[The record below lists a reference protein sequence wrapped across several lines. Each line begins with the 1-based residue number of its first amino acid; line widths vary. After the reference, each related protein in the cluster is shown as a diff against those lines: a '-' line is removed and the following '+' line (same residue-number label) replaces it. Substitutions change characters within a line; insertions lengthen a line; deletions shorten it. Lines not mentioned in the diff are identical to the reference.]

1 MTIRIG
7 YFPNN
12 NSLFVLRHNGL
23 LERHLTDV
31 EWVDL
36 RELPAPPRAD
46 PRAGLPTLHSDWLFA
61 DGGYDFIGT
70 GFTPPITGLGQGRDL
85 VYVGISGPRV
95 ENGRLVSRADSGIR
109 TVAELRGKRV
119 GIAHGSWQTTLALLA
134 LDRAGLRWSDI
145 EPVDIDVNDGG
156 AALLRGELDAWVGAY
171 PGLAEVEATAP
182 VHTLVD
188 TEGLFSHPSLWFVRR
203 DFAENHR
210 RELEAII
217 TALQESDAWIV
228 ANPRE
233 AARFFV
239 DDAQR
244 RGGTADLDR
253 WEAALRGRPFG
264 IGSVT
269 EEFLEEQQRSADLL
283 HANGLLPRKVVVRDA
298 VLPWIGEVV
307 DARRAP
313 TAA

>member
-46 PRAGLPTLHSDWLFA
+46 PRTGLPTLHSDWLFA

-95 ENGRLVSRADSGIR
+95 ENGRLVSLADSGIR
-109 TVAELRGKRV
+109 TVADLRGKRV

-134 LDRAGLRWSDI
+134 LDRQGLRWSDI

-156 AALLRGELDAWVGAY
+156 AALLGGELDAWVGAY
-171 PGLAEVEATAP
+171 PGLGEVEATAQ
-182 VHTLVD
+182 VHTLIGTD
-188 TEGLFSHPSLWFVRR
+188 GLFSHPSLWFVRR
-203 DFAENHR
+203 EFAENHR
-210 RELEAII
+210 PELEAII

-228 ANPRE
+228 ANPRD

-239 DDAQR
+239 EDAQR
-244 RGGTADLDR
+244 RGGIADLDR

-283 HANGLLPRKVVVRDA
+283 HVNGLLPRKVVVRDA
-298 VLPWIGEVV
+298 VLPWIGEAV

>member
-23 LERHLTDV
+23 LERYLPDV

-36 RELPAPPRAD
+36 RELSAPPRVD
-46 PRAGLPTLHSDWLFA
+46 PRQGLPTLHSDWLFE

-95 ENGRLVSRADSGIR
+95 ENGRLVSLESSGIR
-109 TVAELRGKRV
+109 NVADLCGKRV

-134 LDRAGLRWSDI
+134 LDREGLRWDDI
-145 EPVDIDVNDGG
+145 VPVDVDVNDGG
-156 AALLRGELDAWVGAY
+156 AALVRGDLDAWVGAY
-171 PGLAEVEATAP
+171 PGLAEVEAAAQLR
-182 VHTLVD
+182 TLVD

-203 DFAENHR
+203 EFAENHR
-210 RELEAII
+210 PELEAII

-233 AARFFV
+233 AARYFV
-239 DDAQR
+239 DDAER

-253 WEAALRGRPFG
+253 WEAALRGRSFG
-264 IGSVT
+264 IGTVT
-269 EEFLEEQQRSADLL
+269 DDFLDEQQRSADLL
-283 HANGLLPRKVVVRDA
+283 YANGLLPREIDVRDA
-298 VLPWIGEVV
+298 VLPWIGEAVTARVSTTVV
-307 DARRAP
+307 
-313 TAA
+313 

>member
-23 LERHLTDV
+23 LERYLPDV

-36 RELPAPPRAD
+36 RELSAPPRVD
-46 PRAGLPTLHSDWLFA
+46 PRQGLPTLHSDWLFE

-70 GFTPPITGLGQGRDL
+70 GFTPPITGLGQGRDV

-95 ENGRLVSRADSGIR
+95 ENGRLVSLESSGIR
-109 TVAELRGKRV
+109 NVADLRGKRV

-134 LDRAGLRWSDI
+134 LDREGPRWDDI
-145 EPVDIDVNDGG
+145 VPVDVDVNDGG
-156 AALLRGELDAWVGAY
+156 AALVRGDLDAWVGAY
-171 PGLAEVEATAP
+171 PGLAEVEAAAQLR
-182 VHTLVD
+182 TLVD

-203 DFAENHR
+203 EFAENHR
-210 RELEAII
+210 PELEAII

-233 AARFFV
+233 AARYFV
-239 DDAQR
+239 DDAER

-264 IGSVT
+264 IGTVT
-269 EEFLEEQQRSADLL
+269 DHFLDEQQRSANLL
-283 HANGLLPRKVVVRDA
+283 YANGLLPREIDVRDA
-298 VLPWIGEVV
+298 ILPWIGEVV
-307 DARRAP
+307 EARRSA
-313 TAA
+313 TVV

>member
-23 LERHLTDV
+23 LERYLPDV

-36 RELPAPPRAD
+36 RELSAPPRVD
-46 PRAGLPTLHSDWLFA
+46 LVRGCRLHSDWLFE

-95 ENGRLVSRADSGIR
+95 ENGRLVSLESSGIR
-109 TVAELRGKRV
+109 NVADLCGKRV

-134 LDRAGLRWSDI
+134 LDREGLRWDDI
-145 EPVDIDVNDGG
+145 VPVDVDVNDGG
-156 AALLRGELDAWVGAY
+156 AAWCAEISTRGRCLPGAGGGRSGSAVAH
-171 PGLAEVEATAP
+171 PGR
-182 VHTLVD
+182 HRR
-188 TEGLFSHPSLWFVRR
+188 LFSHPSLWFVRR
-203 DFAENHR
+203 EFAENHR
-210 RELEAII
+210 PELEAII

-233 AARFFV
+233 AARYFV
-239 DDAQR
+239 DDAER

-253 WEAALRGRPFG
+253 WEAALRGRPS
-264 IGSVT
+264 GSA
-269 EEFLEEQQRSADLL
+269 RS
-283 HANGLLPRKVVVRDA
+283 PMTFSTSSSVR
-298 VLPWIGEVV
+298 
-307 DARRAP
+307 RTCCTP
-313 TAA
+313 TACCLERSMCATQYCRGSARL

>member
-23 LERHLTDV
+23 LEPHLRDV

-46 PRAGLPTLHSDWLFA
+46 PRTGLPTLHSDWLFEE
-61 DGGYDFIGT
+61 GGYDFIGT

-95 ENGRLVSRADSGIR
+95 ENGRLVSLANSGIR
-109 TVAELRGKRV
+109 TVADLPGKRV

-134 LDRAGLRWSDI
+134 LDRAGKRWSDI
-145 EPVDIDVNDGG
+145 VPVDIDVNDGG
-156 AALLRGELDAWVGAY
+156 PALVRGDIDAWVGAY
-171 PGLAEVEATAP
+171 PALAEVEATAQ

-188 TEGLFSHPSLWFVRR
+188 TDGLFSHPSLWFVRR
-203 DFAENHR
+203 EFAENHR
-210 RELEAII
+210 PELEAIV
-217 TALQESDAWIV
+217 TALRESDAWIV

-264 IGSVT
+264 IGPVT
-269 EEFLEEQQRSADLL
+269 DEFLDEQQRSADLL
-283 HANGLLPRKVVVRDA
+283 HANGLLPRTVDIRAA

-307 DARRAP
+307 AAGRP
-313 TAA
+313 VTAA

>member
-23 LERHLTDV
+23 LERYLPDV

-36 RELPAPPRAD
+36 RELSAPPRVD
-46 PRAGLPTLHSDWLFA
+46 PRQGLPTLHSDWLFE

-95 ENGRLVSRADSGIR
+95 ENGRLVSLESSGIGN
-109 TVAELRGKRV
+109 VADLRGKRV

-134 LDRAGLRWSDI
+134 LDRDGLRWDDI
-145 EPVDIDVNDGG
+145 VPVDVDVNDGG
-156 AALLRGELDAWVGAY
+156 AALVRGDLDAWVGAY
-171 PGLAEVEATAP
+171 PGLAEVEAAAQLR
-182 VHTLVD
+182 TLVD

-203 DFAENHR
+203 EFAENHR
-210 RELEAII
+210 PELEAII

-233 AARFFV
+233 AARYFV
-239 DDAQR
+239 DDAER

-264 IGSVT
+264 IGTVT
-269 EEFLEEQQRSADLL
+269 DDFLDEQQRSANLL
-283 HANGLLPRKVVVRDA
+283 YANGLLPREIDVRDA

-307 DARRAP
+307 EARRSA
-313 TAA
+313 TVV

>member
-23 LERHLTDV
+23 LERYLPDV

-46 PRAGLPTLHSDWLFA
+46 PRTGLPTLHSDWLFE

-85 VYVGISGPRV
+85 VYIGISGPRV
-95 ENGRLVSRADSGIR
+95 ENGRLVSLADSGIR
-109 TVAELRGKRV
+109 TVADLRGKRV

-134 LDRAGLRWSDI
+134 LDRAEQRWSDI
-145 EPVDIDVNDGG
+145 VPVDIDVNNGG
-156 AALLRGELDAWVGAY
+156 EALLRGEIDAWVGAY
-171 PGLAEVEATAP
+171 PALAEVEATAR

-188 TEGLFSHPSLWFVRR
+188 TDGLFSHPSLWFVRR
-203 DFAENHR
+203 AFAENHR
-210 RELEAII
+210 PELEAII

-228 ANPRE
+228 ANPRA

-239 DDAQR
+239 DDAEG
-244 RGGTADLDR
+244 RGGSADLDR

-269 EEFLEEQQRSADLL
+269 DEFLDEQQRSADLL
-283 HANGLLPRKVVVRDA
+283 HSNGLLPRTVDVRSAVV
-298 VLPWIGEVV
+298 PWIGAVV
-307 DARRAP
+307 DARRSV
-313 TAA
+313 TTG

>member
-12 NSLFVLRHNGL
+12 NSLFVLRHSGL
-23 LERHLTDV
+23 LDSHLSDV

-46 PRAGLPTLHSDWLFA
+46 PRTGLPTLHSDWLF
-61 DGGYDFIGT
+61 DNGGYDFIGT

-85 VYVGISGPRV
+85 VYVGISGPRI
-95 ENGRLVSRADSGIR
+95 ENGRLVSTTGSGIR
-109 TVAELRGKRV
+109 TVADLRGRRV

-134 LDRAGLRWSDI
+134 LDREGLRWADI
-145 EPVDIDVNDGG
+145 VPVDIDVNDGG
-156 AALLRGELDAWVGAY
+156 AALLRGDIDAWVGAY
-171 PGLAEVEATAP
+171 PALAEVESSAEIQ
-182 VHTLVD
+182 TLVD
-188 TEGLFSHPSLWFVRR
+188 TDGLFSHPSLWFVRR
-203 DFAENHR
+203 EFAENHR
-210 RELEAII
+210 PELEAIVA
-217 TALQESDAWIV
+217 ALQESDAWII

-239 DDAQR
+239 DDAER
-244 RGGTADLDR
+244 HGGTADLDR

-269 EEFLEEQQRSADLL
+269 PEFLDEQQRCADLL
-283 HANGLLPRKVVVRDA
+283 YANGLLPRTVDVRAAVV
-298 VLPWIGEVV
+298 PWIGEVV
-307 DARRAP
+307 DAPRTAP
-313 TAA
+313 AV